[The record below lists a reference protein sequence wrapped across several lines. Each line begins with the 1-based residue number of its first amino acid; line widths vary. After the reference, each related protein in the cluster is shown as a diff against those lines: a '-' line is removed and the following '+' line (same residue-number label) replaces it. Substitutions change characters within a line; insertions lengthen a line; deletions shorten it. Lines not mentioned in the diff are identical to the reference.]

1 MAEFLYLQTVMI
13 NKISK
18 NWFVVYTKPRHEL
31 KVLDHLSILGV
42 ESYTPTKI
50 EVRKWSDRKKKVTV
64 CLLPSMVLVCLQEN
78 EVNKVFEVPGV
89 RRYLFVHGERARVK
103 NDEMLAMK
111 YYIAKTYQLTDE
123 KKMEVGG
130 KVKVRFLDK
139 EADIISV
146 QGKRCIAQLEMLGA
160 VLSFQLS

>member
-1 MAEFLYLQTVMI
+1 MI

-18 NWFVVYTKPRHEL
+18 NWFVIYTKPRHEL
-31 KVLDHLSILGV
+31 KVLDSLSILAV

-50 EVRKWSDRKKKVTV
+50 EFREWSDRKKKVTI
-64 CLLPSMVLVCLQEN
+64 CLLPSMVLVYLEEN

-89 RRYLFVHGERARVK
+89 RRYLFVHGERAIVK
-103 NDEMLAMK
+103 NDEVLAMK
-111 YYIAKTYQLTDE
+111 HYIANTYQLTDE

-130 KVKVRFLDK
+130 KVKVPFLDK

-146 QGKRCIAQLEMLGA
+146 KGKNCIAQLEMLSA
-160 VLSFQLS
+160 TISFQLS